1 MEEVVF
7 YKQLLIQMITG
18 RMMNKIDLLS
28 RLPESIARRFED
40 GTPNFL
46 GILSV
51 QYGFEAL
58 EEVGG
63 LEAINIHTSIV
74 VSYL

>member
-1 MEEVVF
+1 MEVVVF
-7 YKQLLIQMITG
+7 FKLLPIQMITG
-18 RMMNKIDLLS
+18 KMNEGDWLN

-58 EEVGG
+58 KEVGG
-63 LEAINIHTSIV
+63 LEAINTHTSIV
-74 VSYL
+74 TSYL

>member
-1 MEEVVF
+1 MF